1 MKRRSI
7 VKIAVLVIGVP
18 ILLLAIVLLYLN
30 FADLSGWRNT
40 VARLASDAIGRELR
54 ISGEFQPEIGF
65 TTRVIATDITLANAG
80 WSNDPQMVSVDRVAG
95 EIDLLSIFFGPIT
108 IGDAEIDGARVL
120 FEVDGDGRF
129 NWALG
134 DGKPSESDG
143 GEFEMVI
150 GHALVNDLQLVYA
163 GPDRRPLEAELSK
176 LEITD
181 DGTGMLD
188 LDLAG
193 SLDGSA
199 VAISGRLGTFIG
211 LINAN
216 RVEHDLEGRFADT
229 EFGLRGKIGE
239 LGSLAGVEGGVT
251 VSGPELSHITDHFG
265 LNPIIEGPFNV
276 EASVRPS
283 GEGSGFDLEAAAGGI
298 SAKVAGV
305 ADSLTNPSS
314 VDATMTASG
323 PSIRTVGAFTGVAD
337 LPDEE
342 FSISGGVRW
351 EGFPVT
357 FNQVE
362 ITVGD
367 NTLSADG
374 VLGGPPQML
383 GTDFT
388 VRGEGLN
395 VSSIGALAGIDL
407 PRDHFSISGRVVRV
421 EGGLQVDAV
430 EAQVGR
436 TILRVDGKV
445 GDPPDYADT
454 TLAIHAEGPNIAH
467 FEDLIGIEL
476 PSESFVI
483 DGRLA
488 EGDEAIAL
496 QDVNARLGRTTLRA
510 DGQLTTEPG
519 LVGSD
524 LRLSVSGTDASQ
536 VAVFADVSGVPSE
549 PFSLEGRIR
558 VLEKGYRVHDL
569 AATLGSLAAKADGF
583 IAPPPTLYGT
593 DLQIHIEDTDLS
605 HPASMAGLLGFP
617 RDTFAVESRVRIEE
631 PGYRLDGFHA
641 TVGDMALEI
650 DGLIGVPPELDGTQ
664 VHLTA
669 QGPRL
674 ASLNPYVDQTGL
686 PAVPFS
692 VSGNARVTSGTYVL
706 DDVVA
711 EIDGNRI
718 TVNGTVQPVS
728 GLLGTD
734 LEVEVSAP
742 DLRQAGRLAVGFAD
756 LPGLPAEPSTLT
768 TRLAIDATGYQVENF
783 RLTLARAEVAIGGRV
798 GRPPSFVGTD
808 LTIDG
813 DGPDASL
820 FKALTGVTIPVAPFQ
835 INGRVER
842 NEAGFR
848 FHDVTARL
856 GEYRA
861 AINGSLGELPK
872 LIGTDLEIHASGPD
886 TGLIRELAGLP
897 NFPDQPFELDGKLN
911 GTPER
916 FAARD
921 FSLIFGLSDVEGSFT
936 VDITGKPDVH
946 ARLKSTHLD
955 LRRLREHLAK
965 KDAGTEDAAKSSA
978 PVKGKRL
985 ISDEPLDLAILK
997 RANAEISVRVDD
1009 IVLPLNRLYDVGI
1022 DVRLDDGRLEIKR
1035 ITAAGIDQGSASGSL
1050 ILEPDGQAYRLNT
1063 QLKMRQIRLD
1073 LPGTAVDPAS
1083 QPPVDINIDIETQ
1096 GATPH
1101 ALASSSNGSIQVVIG
1116 KGMLDNRA
1124 LDLVTA
1130 DILLTLLRAFNP
1142 FAKEDVATELQCAV
1156 ILVSFENGLARFEPM
1171 AMQSDKMTML
1181 GKGKIDLGTENLDF
1195 DWVTKPRKGIGIS
1208 ASMLTNPYIKIGGTL
1223 ADPAVELKP
1232 LEALTSTGVAV
1243 ATMGISLVAKGMLD
1257 RVTAEKKVCK
1267 KALEEI
1273 ESLSHGSYK

>member
-1 MKRRSI
+1 M
-7 VKIAVLVIGVP
+7 
-18 ILLLAIVLLYLN
+18 
-30 FADLSGWRNT
+30 
-40 VARLASDAIGRELR
+40 
-54 ISGEFQPEIGF
+54 
-65 TTRVIATDITLANAG
+65 
-80 WSNDPQMVSVDRVAG
+80 
-95 EIDLLSIFFGPIT
+95 
-108 IGDAEIDGARVL
+108 
-120 FEVDGDGRF
+120 
-129 NWALG
+129 AL
-134 DGKPSESDG
+134 
-143 GEFEMVI
+143 
-150 GHALVNDLQLVYA
+150 
-163 GPDRRPLEAELSK
+163 
-176 LEITD
+176 
-181 DGTGMLD
+181 
-188 LDLAG
+188 
-193 SLDGSA
+193 
-199 VAISGRLGTFIG
+199 
-211 LINAN
+211 
-216 RVEHDLEGRFADT
+216 
-229 EFGLRGKIGE
+229 
-239 LGSLAGVEGGVT
+239 
-251 VSGPELSHITDHFG
+251 
-265 LNPIIEGPFNV
+265 
-276 EASVRPS
+276 
-283 GEGSGFDLEAAAGGI
+283 
-298 SAKVAGV
+298 
-305 ADSLTNPSS
+305 
-314 VDATMTASG
+314 
-323 PSIRTVGAFTGVAD
+323 
-337 LPDEE
+337 
-342 FSISGGVRW
+342 RW

-362 ITVGD
+362 ITVGE

-388 VRGEGLN
+388 VRGEGPN

-445 GDPPDYADT
+445 GDPPDYAGT
-454 TLAIHAEGPNIAH
+454 TLVLHAEGPSMAH
-467 FEDLIGIEL
+467 FKNLIGKKL
-476 PSESFVI
+476 PAEPFSI
-483 DGRLA
+483 DGRLV
-488 EGDEAIAL
+488 EGDDAIGL
-496 QDVNARLGRTTLRA
+496 EGVSARFGRTTLRA
-510 DGQLTTEPG
+510 DGHLKTAKGLSGTTLHIRAQGPDASQLAWLSGLSGVPQEAWTLDSGFAILDSGYRLDELSATVGSLKAQVDGLLAATSG

-524 LRLSVSGTDASQ
+524 L
-536 VAVFADVSGVPSE
+536 
-549 PFSLEGRIR
+549 
-558 VLEKGYRVHDL
+558 
-569 AATLGSLAAKADGF
+569 
-583 IAPPPTLYGT
+583 
-593 DLQIHIEDTDLS
+593 QIHVEGTDLS
-605 HPASMAGLLGFP
+605 HPASIVGIAGLPHDAFKT
-617 RDTFAVESRVRIEE
+617 DTRVRIEE
-631 PGYRLDGFHA
+631 SGYRLDNFGA
-641 TVGDMALEI
+641 SVGDMELEV
-650 DGLIGVPPELDGTQ
+650 DGLIGAPPELDATR
-664 VHLTA
+664 VHIA
-669 QGPRL
+669 ARGPNL
-674 ASLNPYVDQTGL
+674 GSLNQYLDQTGL
-686 PAVPFS
+686 PGAPFS
-692 VSGNARVTSGTYVL
+692 LSGDARVDDGAWTL
-706 DDVVA
+706 DNVVA
-711 EIDGNRI
+711 EIDGNRVAL
-718 TVNGTVQPVS
+718 TGTVQPTKDLV
-728 GLLGTD
+728 GTD
-734 LEVEVSAP
+734 LSIQISAP
-742 DLRQAGRLAVGFAD
+742 DLGRAGTLAAGFAD
-756 LPGLPAEPSTLT
+756 LPALPREPFTLD
-768 TRLAIDATGYQVENF
+768 TRMRVDEEGYVIENL
-783 RLTLARAEVAIGGRV
+783 RATLAKATTTIDGRV
-798 GRPPSFVGTD
+798 GVFPDLFGTD

-848 FHDVTARL
+848 FHFVTARL

-872 LIGTDLEIHASGPD
+872 LIGTDLKIHASGPN

-897 NFPDQPFELDGKLN
+897 NFPDQPFELDGTFN

-916 FAARD
+916 FAARN

-1009 IVLPLNRLYDVGI
+1009 IVLPLNRLHDVGI